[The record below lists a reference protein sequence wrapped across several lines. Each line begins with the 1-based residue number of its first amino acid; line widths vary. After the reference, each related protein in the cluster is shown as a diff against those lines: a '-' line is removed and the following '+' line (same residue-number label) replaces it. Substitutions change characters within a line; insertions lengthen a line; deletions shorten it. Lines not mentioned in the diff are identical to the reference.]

1 MMTKANSKNTGILP
15 IFTLRNQ
22 QGLSL
27 IAILGLLSFMT
38 IGLTMFSG
46 TIFRVWDRQHQE
58 TENRELGKI
67 SEGVLTYLRQTKSF
81 PPNLAALTPDYAPY
95 STTQISRNARGFPRY
110 LALHPTLA
118 GYQNS
123 SGLPAGN
130 LPDARFL
137 VISHLGQDAAVS
149 ITTPA
154 DFESWWSADEST
166 TPNLKIYR
174 GNFASH
180 FFSLSLNPQ
189 GNGGSVF
196 IHNQAINSS
205 GVLLPTQTRF
215 YLEGTNVGFDEDD
228 SYVDPGNVKFGLTTN
243 TAYWF
248 NPTCTATK
256 RWNPLNPGC

>member
-1 MMTKANSKNTGILP
+1 MDKGNVKKTGVSP
-15 IFTLRNQ
+15 HCALRNKK
-22 QGLSL
+22 GLSL
-27 IAILGLLSFMT
+27 IATIGLLSFIT

-46 TIFRVWDRQHQE
+46 TIIRVWDRQHQE
-58 TENRELGKI
+58 TEDRELGKI
-67 SEGVLTYLRQTKSF
+67 SEGVLTYLRHNKSF
-81 PPNLAALTPDYAPY
+81 PPNLASLTPDYAPY
-95 STTQISRNARGFPRY
+95 SGTQISRNARGFPRY

-137 VISHLGQDAAVS
+137 VISHLSQDAAVS

-154 DFESWWSADEST
+154 DFDSWWSTNESA

-174 GNFASH
+174 GNFAPH

-189 GNGGSVF
+189 GNGGSVL
-196 IHNQAINSS
+196 IHNGYINSS
-205 GVLLPTQTRF
+205 GGLLPTQTRF
-215 YLEGTNVGFDEDD
+215 YLKGTTVGFDEDD
-228 SYVDPGNVKFGLTTN
+228 SYVDPANVIFALTTN

-248 NPTCTATK
+248 NPTCPMTK
-256 RWNPLNPGC
+256 RWNPGNPGC